1 MKGSQYLFVII
12 FFFAFLTLLLIFVT
26 PLTMGNAKITGFFSS
41 QDGTTHYTQ
50 VPEGTNASA
59 YVTIDNSRVN
69 AHDLINY
76 SFKATIYADFVLATD
91 GEIITQEWI
100 GNFTLLKGNDL
111 TIKLTFNTSIED
123 LYPGKELR
131 EFYLQVCWG
140 PEDVCIEYHYLTGLN
155 VGLTYKTGSPFNIKT
170 LMVIFSAIGM
180 GAMIL
185 IITIALKKDISRRL
199 RRRRPPRTPVATL
212 PAVEEIPPSLR
223 APTEPT
229 TPETPPTET
238 MELIPC
244 PQCGTK
250 IDRTQIICPNCGN
263 ELPKCVVC
271 NLIIDED
278 EPIET
283 CPECGA
289 VGHRAH
295 FREWVHVKGSCP
307 ICKKPLSF

>member
-1 MKGSQYLFVII
+1 MPV
-12 FFFAFLTLLLIFVT
+12 
-26 PLTMGNAKITGFFSS
+26 TMGNAKITGFFSS
-41 QDGTTHYTQ
+41 QDGTTHYSQ

-59 YVTIDNSRVN
+59 YVTIDNSRFN

-76 SFKATIYADFVLATD
+76 SFKAAVYADFVLAID
-91 GEIITQEWI
+91 GEIITQEWVS
-100 GNFTLLKGNDL
+100 NFTLLKGNDL
-111 TIKLTFNTSIED
+111 SIKLTFNTSIED

-131 EFYLQVCWG
+131 EFYLEVSWG
-140 PEDVCIEYHYLTGLN
+140 PEDILIESYSLKDLK
-155 VGLTYKTGSPFNIKT
+155 VGSTYEIASPFHVKM
-170 LMVIFSAIGM
+170 LMVIISAIGM
-180 GAMIL
+180 CAMIL
-185 IITIALKKDISRRL
+185 ILTIAIKKDISRRL
-199 RRRRPPRTPVATL
+199 RRHKPPRTPTVTP
-212 PAVEEIPPSLR
+212 PAVDEIPPALR

-229 TPETPPTET
+229 IPETPPTET